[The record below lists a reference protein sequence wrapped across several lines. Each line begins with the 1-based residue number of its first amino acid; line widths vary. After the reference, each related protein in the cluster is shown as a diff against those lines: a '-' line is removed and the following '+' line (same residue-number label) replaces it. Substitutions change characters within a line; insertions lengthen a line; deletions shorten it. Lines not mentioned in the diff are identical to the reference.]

1 MQAKGVVHRDIKP
14 ANILVSE
21 HGDFKIAD
29 LGIAIET
36 GHSVQGRVRTFK
48 AGTILCMAPE
58 ILHCRPYNERA
69 DVWSLGCTLYEMAH
83 LEPAF
88 PAQSN
93 NRWAD
98 LGICLCVCVCVCL
111 CILHRCVYA
120 STHTHRDSDLKTVA
134 AMQQEKCKTAI
145 ALPACFSGALQELL
159 NDCLT
164 YAQAERPHA
173 RDLLDAPTLV
183 SKAAELGFPEDEGPA
198 HASLVKKAEQRTPEL
213 GKGRTPPSQAA
224 GGFRRALSS
233 GAVPSGGALAAYKMD
248 AV

>member
-98 LGICLCVCVCVCL
+98 LGICLRVCVCIYVY
-111 CILHRCVYA
+111 CIDVYMPP
-120 STHTHRDSDLKTVA
+120 HTHRDSDLKTVA

-183 SKAAELGFPEDEGPA
+183 SKAAELGFAEDEGPA

-248 AV
+248 VV

>member
-88 PAQSN
+88 PATSN
-93 NRWAD
+93 N
-98 LGICLCVCVCVCL
+98 
-111 CILHRCVYA
+111 
-120 STHTHRDSDLKTVA
+120 RDSDLKTVA
-134 AMQQEKCKTAI
+134 AMQLEKCKTAI

-173 RDLLDAPTLV
+173 RDLLEAPTLV
-183 SKAAELGFPEDEGPA
+183 SKVAELGFPVDEGPA
-198 HASLVKKAEQRTPEL
+198 HANLVKKAEQRVPEL

-233 GAVPSGGALAAYKMD
+233 GAVPSGGALAVYKMD